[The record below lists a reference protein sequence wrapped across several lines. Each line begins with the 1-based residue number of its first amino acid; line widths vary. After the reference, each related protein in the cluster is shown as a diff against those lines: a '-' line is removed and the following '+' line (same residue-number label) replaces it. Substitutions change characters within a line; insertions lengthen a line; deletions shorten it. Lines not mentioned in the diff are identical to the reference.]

1 MMSVLELSLTAIY
14 FVKKILSE
22 EVEFLFIS
30 GQLEK
35 YLHHLKILKL
45 FGDDSTDLPKS
56 YENINSS
63 ASLSSKS
70 VFLPWSR
77 VG

>member
-14 FVKKILSE
+14 FVKKKKKILSE

-45 FGDDSTDLPKS
+45 FGMIVQTYQKS
-56 YENINSS
+56 YENSTDSS
-63 ASLSSKS
+63 S
-70 VFLPWSR
+70 VSFI
-77 VG
+77 

>member
-14 FVKKILSE
+14 FVKKKKQKHLSE

-45 FGDDSTDLPKS
+45 FGMIVQTYQKS
-56 YENINSS
+56 YENSTNSS
-63 ASLSSKS
+63 S
-70 VFLPWSR
+70 VSFI
-77 VG
+77 